1 MRVRQMSTTSWQAM
15 SKIEHV
21 SRPNQ
26 LISCP
31 SGDNSLGIALTRSAF
46 CGLGRP
52 NQLISCPSGDN
63 WLGVALTS
71 SALCGLGKGDE
82 KQQN

>member
-31 SGDNSLGIALTRSAF
+31 SGDNSLG
-46 CGLGRP
+46 
-52 NQLISCPSGDN
+52 
-63 WLGVALTS
+63 VALTS